1 MATFIA
7 LLRKDKGS
15 DYGVD
20 FPDFPG
26 CVTAGATLEEARRMA
41 AEALELH
48 IEGMTE
54 DGMPLPAPASLDT
67 IMTDPENADAVAF
80 LVDVPATTS
89 RAMRINVTL
98 PADLVQAIDRQS
110 RNRSG
115 FLADAAREKLR
126 EMTH

>member
-54 DGMPLPAPASLDT
+54 DGMPLPAPASLDI
-67 IMTDPENADAVAF
+67 IMADRENADTVAF